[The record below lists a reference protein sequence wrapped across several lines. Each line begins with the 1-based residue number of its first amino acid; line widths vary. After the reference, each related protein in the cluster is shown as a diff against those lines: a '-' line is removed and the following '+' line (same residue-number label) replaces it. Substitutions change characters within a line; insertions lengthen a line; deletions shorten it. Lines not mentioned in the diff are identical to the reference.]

1 MGSRSLTSW
10 TRSYST
16 RETISGNGDSTY
28 TCKTCLDSA
37 VQRFAMMLDHNPAW
51 GANSY
56 LQRLAVMLRH
66 RSSMAHGGMLA
77 KKTSLQ
83 RKIEYTPQARST
95 EQGQLGQHHYNPLW

>member
-1 MGSRSLTSW
+1 
-10 TRSYST
+10 
-16 RETISGNGDSTY
+16 
-28 TCKTCLDSA
+28 
-37 VQRFAMMLDHNPAW
+37 V
-51 GANSY
+51 
-56 LQRLAVMLRH
+56 VLRQ